1 MNKFSF
7 LYLVTCYALASIFT
21 LNNNIDLEY
30 QIIGSLFLIILFGI
44 PHGAIDNVILQAET
58 KISNIKFYSIYISII
73 LLYTGVW
80 FLSPLYSFYFFLIM
94 SAYHFG
100 ESQFANYKILSR
112 RKKIIYLIWGTSL
125 MSTLFFYNKQELT
138 SLFLL
143 FEDTKKLNN
152 IFLGK
157 SLEIIFYLSNV
168 FTLAYLLYLRINKKI
183 LTSVFNIE
191 LFQLLLIHITFYLFP
206 VIISFTLYFVYLHS
220 LKVLSQEFKYLNNKF
235 GSTSITKFIKLLAPH
250 TILSLTFAAIFVI
263 MSLKNMIDISILLF
277 SIIGISVITLPHSIV
292 MTKFYQKFK

>member
-191 LFQLLLIHITFYLFP
+191 LFQLL
-206 VIISFTLYFVYLHS
+206 
-220 LKVLSQEFKYLNNKF
+220 
-235 GSTSITKFIKLLAPH
+235 
-250 TILSLTFAAIFVI
+250 
-263 MSLKNMIDISILLF
+263 
-277 SIIGISVITLPHSIV
+277 
-292 MTKFYQKFK
+292 